1 METLVMSGRPV
12 ADAYKEQ
19 IKEKVEAA
27 QKSGK
32 KVTLAILTVGQDPAS
47 FVYRKR
53 LLKITESLGIGSR
66 CVELPETA
74 TTEETVAAIRK
85 LNEDPDVTG
94 ILPMMPMPKQV
105 DGDAVGAALAPEKD
119 MDCLNPANGGALLMG
134 KGRWAAC
141 TPRACMAMLKF
152 YKIPLDG
159 KHAVVLGRSNV
170 VGKPVA
176 LLLLQENCTVT
187 VCHSHT
193 KNLPELVRQADIV
206 VAAIGKAGFVTPD
219 MVKPGAVIV
228 DVGINVTETGIVGD
242 VAPEATEK
250 ASAFTPVPGGVG
262 LEVALQG
269 NPSPTS
275 SLRTLTLFALLGV
288 VKLGPSW
295 VAQSTLN
302 EIKQSLLMFCLCLPR
317 RCYLT
322 YKKFYIP
329 IIIPPPCPWWRPWP
343 QPKPMPIPI
352 GQPPEVRFSS
362 RATSFSSMT
371 VKSRVLLVM

>member
-1 METLVMSGRPV
+1 MSGRPV

-32 KVTLAILTVGQDPAS
+32 KVMLAILTVGQDPAS

-242 VAPEATEK
+242 VAPEATEN

-262 LEVALQG
+262 
-269 NPSPTS
+269 
-275 SLRTLTLFALLGV
+275 V
-288 VKLGPSW
+288 VSN
-295 VAQSTLN
+295 VMMMDAV
-302 EIKQSLLMFCLCLPR
+302 
-317 RCYLT
+317 
-322 YKKFYIP
+322 
-329 IIIPPPCPWWRPWP
+329 
-343 QPKPMPIPI
+343 
-352 GQPPEVRFSS
+352 VRN
-362 RATSFSSMT
+362 
-371 VKSRVLLVM
+371 V

>member
-12 ADAYKEQ
+12 ADAYKET

-27 QKSGK
+27 RKAGK
-32 KVTLAILTVGQDPAS
+32 RVTLAILTAGQDPAS

-53 LLKITESLGIGSR
+53 LLKMTESLGIDSR

-74 TTEETVAAIRK
+74 TTAEVVEAVRK
-85 LNEDPDVTG
+85 LNGDPDITG
-94 ILPMMPMPKQV
+94 ILPMMPMPKHINS
-105 DGDAVGAALAPEKD
+105 DSVGKALAPEKD
-119 MDCLNPANGGALLMG
+119 TDCLNPVNGGALLTG

-141 TPRACMAMLKF
+141 TPRACMAILKF
-152 YKIPLDG
+152 YNIPLDG

-193 KNLPELVRQADIV
+193 KNLPELLRQADII

-228 DVGINVTETGIVGD
+228 DVGINVTDKGIAGD
-242 VAPEATEK
+242 VAPEAAEK

-262 LEVALQG
+262 
-269 NPSPTS
+269 
-275 SLRTLTLFALLGV
+275 V
-288 VKLGPSW
+288 VSN
-295 VAQSTLN
+295 VMMMDAV
-302 EIKQSLLMFCLCLPR
+302 
-317 RCYLT
+317 
-322 YKKFYIP
+322 
-329 IIIPPPCPWWRPWP
+329 
-343 QPKPMPIPI
+343 
-352 GQPPEVRFSS
+352 VRN
-362 RATSFSSMT
+362 
-371 VKSRVLLVM
+371 L

>member
-141 TPRACMAMLKF
+141 TPRACMAMLKY

-262 LEVALQG
+262 
-269 NPSPTS
+269 
-275 SLRTLTLFALLGV
+275 V
-288 VKLGPSW
+288 VSN
-295 VAQSTLN
+295 VMMMDAV
-302 EIKQSLLMFCLCLPR
+302 
-317 RCYLT
+317 
-322 YKKFYIP
+322 
-329 IIIPPPCPWWRPWP
+329 
-343 QPKPMPIPI
+343 
-352 GQPPEVRFSS
+352 VRN
-362 RATSFSSMT
+362 
-371 VKSRVLLVM
+371 V

>member
-12 ADAYKEQ
+12 ADAYKET
-19 IKEKVEAA
+19 IKEKTEAA
-27 QKSGK
+27 RKAGK
-32 KVTLAILTVGQDPAS
+32 HVTLAILTVGQDPAS
-47 FVYRKR
+47 LVYRKR
-53 LLKITESLGIGSR
+53 LLKITESLGIDSR
-66 CVELPETA
+66 CVELPETSSTA
-74 TTEETVAAIRK
+74 DVIEAVKK

-105 DGDAVGAALAPEKD
+105 DGEAVGAALAPEKD
-119 MDCLNPANGGALLMG
+119 MDCLNPVNGGALLMG

-141 TPRACMAMLKF
+141 TPRACMAMLQF

-159 KHAVVLGRSNV
+159 RHAVVLGRSNV

-262 LEVALQG
+262 
-269 NPSPTS
+269 
-275 SLRTLTLFALLGV
+275 V
-288 VKLGPSW
+288 VSN
-295 VAQSTLN
+295 VMMMDAV
-302 EIKQSLLMFCLCLPR
+302 
-317 RCYLT
+317 
-322 YKKFYIP
+322 
-329 IIIPPPCPWWRPWP
+329 
-343 QPKPMPIPI
+343 
-352 GQPPEVRFSS
+352 VRN
-362 RATSFSSMT
+362 
-371 VKSRVLLVM
+371 L

>member
-12 ADAYKEQ
+12 ADAYKET
-19 IKEKVEAA
+19 IKEKTEAA
-27 QKSGK
+27 RKAGK
-32 KVTLAILTVGQDPAS
+32 HVTLAILTVGQDPAS

-53 LLKITESLGIGSR
+53 LLKMTESLGIDSR
-66 CVELPETA
+66 CVELAETA
-74 TTEETVAAIRK
+74 STADVIEAVKE
-85 LNEDPDVTG
+85 LNADPDVTG

-105 DGDAVGAALAPEKD
+105 DGEAVGAALEPEKD
-119 MDCLNPANGGALLMG
+119 MDCLNPVNGGALLMG

-141 TPRACMAMLKF
+141 TPRACLAMLKF

-193 KNLPELVRQADIV
+193 KNLPAILRQADII

-219 MVKPGAVIV
+219 MVSDGAVIV
-228 DVGINVTETGIVGD
+228 DVGINVTDTGIVGD

-262 LEVALQG
+262 
-269 NPSPTS
+269 
-275 SLRTLTLFALLGV
+275 V
-288 VKLGPSW
+288 VSN
-295 VAQSTLN
+295 VMMMDAV
-302 EIKQSLLMFCLCLPR
+302 
-317 RCYLT
+317 
-322 YKKFYIP
+322 
-329 IIIPPPCPWWRPWP
+329 
-343 QPKPMPIPI
+343 
-352 GQPPEVRFSS
+352 VRN
-362 RATSFSSMT
+362 
-371 VKSRVLLVM
+371 L

>member
-1 METLVMSGRPV
+1 MHMETLVMSGRPV

-119 MDCLNPANGGALLMG
+119 MDCLSPANGGALLMG

-193 KNLPELVRQADIV
+193 KNLPELVRQADII

-242 VAPEATEK
+242 VAPAATEK
-250 ASAFTPVPGGVG
+250 ASAITPVPGGVG
-262 LEVALQG
+262 VISNVMMMDA
-269 NPSPTS
+269 
-275 SLRTLTLFALLGV
+275 V
-288 VKLGPSW
+288 VRDL
-295 VAQSTLN
+295 
-302 EIKQSLLMFCLCLPR
+302 
-317 RCYLT
+317 
-322 YKKFYIP
+322 
-329 IIIPPPCPWWRPWP
+329 
-343 QPKPMPIPI
+343 
-352 GQPPEVRFSS
+352 
-362 RATSFSSMT
+362 
-371 VKSRVLLVM
+371 

>member
-193 KNLPELVRQADIV
+193 KNLPELVRQADII

-262 LEVALQG
+262 
-269 NPSPTS
+269 
-275 SLRTLTLFALLGV
+275 V
-288 VKLGPSW
+288 VSN
-295 VAQSTLN
+295 VMMMDAV
-302 EIKQSLLMFCLCLPR
+302 
-317 RCYLT
+317 
-322 YKKFYIP
+322 
-329 IIIPPPCPWWRPWP
+329 
-343 QPKPMPIPI
+343 
-352 GQPPEVRFSS
+352 VRD
-362 RATSFSSMT
+362 
-371 VKSRVLLVM
+371 V

>member
-1 METLVMSGRPV
+1 METLVMSGRPL

-119 MDCLNPANGGALLMG
+119 MDCLSPANGGALLMG

-141 TPRACMAMLKF
+141 TPRACMAMLKY

-262 LEVALQG
+262 
-269 NPSPTS
+269 
-275 SLRTLTLFALLGV
+275 V
-288 VKLGPSW
+288 VSN
-295 VAQSTLN
+295 VMMMDAV
-302 EIKQSLLMFCLCLPR
+302 
-317 RCYLT
+317 
-322 YKKFYIP
+322 
-329 IIIPPPCPWWRPWP
+329 
-343 QPKPMPIPI
+343 
-352 GQPPEVRFSS
+352 VRN
-362 RATSFSSMT
+362 
-371 VKSRVLLVM
+371 L

>member
-1 METLVMSGRPV
+1 METLMMSGRPV
-12 ADAYKEQ
+12 ADACKEQ

-27 QKSGK
+27 QKAGK
-32 KVTLAILTVGQDPAS
+32 KVALAIVTVGEDSAS

-66 CVELPETA
+66 CVELPGIA
-74 TTEETVAAIRK
+74 TTAEVIEAVRK
-85 LNEDPDVTG
+85 LN
-94 ILPMMPMPKQV
+94 MMPMPKQV
-105 DGDAVGAALAPEKD
+105 DGEAVGAALAPEKD
-119 MDCLNPANGGALLMG
+119 MDCLSPANGGALLMG

-141 TPRACMAMLKF
+141 TPRACMAILKF

-219 MVKPGAVIV
+219 MVKPGAVVV
-228 DVGINVTETGIVGD
+228 DVGINVTENGIVGD
-242 VAPEATEK
+242 VAPEVAEK

-262 LEVALQG
+262 VVSNVMMMDAVARNL
-269 NPSPTS
+269 
-275 SLRTLTLFALLGV
+275 
-288 VKLGPSW
+288 
-295 VAQSTLN
+295 
-302 EIKQSLLMFCLCLPR
+302 
-317 RCYLT
+317 
-322 YKKFYIP
+322 
-329 IIIPPPCPWWRPWP
+329 
-343 QPKPMPIPI
+343 
-352 GQPPEVRFSS
+352 
-362 RATSFSSMT
+362 
-371 VKSRVLLVM
+371 

>member
-105 DGDAVGAALAPEKD
+105 DGEAVGAALAPEKD
-119 MDCLNPANGGALLMG
+119 MDCLSPANGGALLMG

-141 TPRACMAMLKF
+141 TPRACMAMLKY

-262 LEVALQG
+262 
-269 NPSPTS
+269 
-275 SLRTLTLFALLGV
+275 V
-288 VKLGPSW
+288 VSN
-295 VAQSTLN
+295 VMMMDAV
-302 EIKQSLLMFCLCLPR
+302 
-317 RCYLT
+317 
-322 YKKFYIP
+322 
-329 IIIPPPCPWWRPWP
+329 
-343 QPKPMPIPI
+343 
-352 GQPPEVRFSS
+352 VRN
-362 RATSFSSMT
+362 
-371 VKSRVLLVM
+371 V

>member
-262 LEVALQG
+262 
-269 NPSPTS
+269 
-275 SLRTLTLFALLGV
+275 V
-288 VKLGPSW
+288 VSNMMMMDA
-295 VAQSTLN
+295 V
-302 EIKQSLLMFCLCLPR
+302 
-317 RCYLT
+317 
-322 YKKFYIP
+322 
-329 IIIPPPCPWWRPWP
+329 
-343 QPKPMPIPI
+343 
-352 GQPPEVRFSS
+352 VRN
-362 RATSFSSMT
+362 
-371 VKSRVLLVM
+371 L

>member
-119 MDCLNPANGGALLMG
+119 MDCLSPANGGALLMG

-141 TPRACMAMLKF
+141 TPRACMVMLKY

-262 LEVALQG
+262 
-269 NPSPTS
+269 
-275 SLRTLTLFALLGV
+275 V
-288 VKLGPSW
+288 VSN
-295 VAQSTLN
+295 VMMMDAV
-302 EIKQSLLMFCLCLPR
+302 
-317 RCYLT
+317 
-322 YKKFYIP
+322 
-329 IIIPPPCPWWRPWP
+329 
-343 QPKPMPIPI
+343 
-352 GQPPEVRFSS
+352 VRN
-362 RATSFSSMT
+362 
-371 VKSRVLLVM
+371 L

>member
-1 METLVMSGRPV
+1 MHMETLVMSGRPV

-119 MDCLNPANGGALLMG
+119 MDCLSPANGGALLMG

-141 TPRACMAMLKF
+141 TPRACMAMLKY

-193 KNLPELVRQADIV
+193 KNLPELVQQADII

-262 LEVALQG
+262 
-269 NPSPTS
+269 
-275 SLRTLTLFALLGV
+275 V
-288 VKLGPSW
+288 VSN
-295 VAQSTLN
+295 VMMMDAV
-302 EIKQSLLMFCLCLPR
+302 
-317 RCYLT
+317 
-322 YKKFYIP
+322 
-329 IIIPPPCPWWRPWP
+329 
-343 QPKPMPIPI
+343 
-352 GQPPEVRFSS
+352 VRD
-362 RATSFSSMT
+362 
-371 VKSRVLLVM
+371 L

>member
-66 CVELPETA
+66 SVELPETA

-119 MDCLNPANGGALLMG
+119 MDCLSPANGGALLMG

-141 TPRACMAMLKF
+141 TPRACMAMLKY

-262 LEVALQG
+262 
-269 NPSPTS
+269 
-275 SLRTLTLFALLGV
+275 V
-288 VKLGPSW
+288 VSN
-295 VAQSTLN
+295 VMMMDAV
-302 EIKQSLLMFCLCLPR
+302 
-317 RCYLT
+317 
-322 YKKFYIP
+322 
-329 IIIPPPCPWWRPWP
+329 
-343 QPKPMPIPI
+343 
-352 GQPPEVRFSS
+352 VRN
-362 RATSFSSMT
+362 
-371 VKSRVLLVM
+371 V

>member
-1 METLVMSGRPV
+1 MHMDTLVMSGRPV

-119 MDCLNPANGGALLMG
+119 MDCLSPANGGALLMG

-262 LEVALQG
+262 
-269 NPSPTS
+269 
-275 SLRTLTLFALLGV
+275 V
-288 VKLGPSW
+288 VSN
-295 VAQSTLN
+295 VMMMDAV
-302 EIKQSLLMFCLCLPR
+302 
-317 RCYLT
+317 
-322 YKKFYIP
+322 
-329 IIIPPPCPWWRPWP
+329 
-343 QPKPMPIPI
+343 
-352 GQPPEVRFSS
+352 VRN
-362 RATSFSSMT
+362 
-371 VKSRVLLVM
+371 V

>member
-1 METLVMSGRPV
+1 MHMETLMMSGRPV
-12 ADAYKEQ
+12 ADACKEQ
-19 IKEKVEAA
+19 IKEKLEAA
-27 QKSGK
+27 QKAGK
-32 KVTLAILTVGQDPAS
+32 KVALAIVTVGEDSAS

-66 CVELPETA
+66 CVELPGIA
-74 TTEETVAAIRK
+74 TTAEVIEAVRK
-85 LNEDPDVTG
+85 LNGDPEIAG

-105 DGDAVGAALAPEKD
+105 DGEAVGAALAPEKD
-119 MDCLNPANGGALLMG
+119 MDCLSPANGGALLMG

-141 TPRACMAMLKF
+141 TPRACMAILKF

-219 MVKPGAVIV
+219 MVKPGAVVV
-228 DVGINVTETGIVGD
+228 DVGINVTENGIVGD
-242 VAPEATEK
+242 VAPEVAEK

-262 LEVALQG
+262 
-269 NPSPTS
+269 
-275 SLRTLTLFALLGV
+275 V
-288 VKLGPSW
+288 VSN
-295 VAQSTLN
+295 VMMMDAV
-302 EIKQSLLMFCLCLPR
+302 
-317 RCYLT
+317 
-322 YKKFYIP
+322 
-329 IIIPPPCPWWRPWP
+329 
-343 QPKPMPIPI
+343 
-352 GQPPEVRFSS
+352 VRN
-362 RATSFSSMT
+362 
-371 VKSRVLLVM
+371 L

>member
-1 METLVMSGRPV
+1 MDALVMSGRPV

-27 QKSGK
+27 QKAGK

-53 LLKITESLGIGSR
+53 LLKMTESLGIGSR
-66 CVELPETA
+66 CVELPESA
-74 TTEETVAAIRK
+74 ATEEVVATVQK
-85 LNEDPDVTG
+85 LNEDPDITG

-105 DGDAVGAALAPEKD
+105 DGEAVGAALAPEKD

-141 TPRACMAMLKF
+141 TPRACMAILKF
-152 YKIPLDG
+152 YHIPLDG

-193 KNLPELVRQADIV
+193 KNLPELLRQADII
-206 VAAIGKAGFVTPD
+206 VAAIGKAGFVTAD
-219 MVKPGAVIV
+219 MVKPDAVIV
-228 DVGINVTETGIVGD
+228 DVGINVTDSGIVGD
-242 VAPEATEK
+242 VTPEATAK

-262 LEVALQG
+262 
-269 NPSPTS
+269 
-275 SLRTLTLFALLGV
+275 V
-288 VKLGPSW
+288 VSN
-295 VAQSTLN
+295 VMMMDAV
-302 EIKQSLLMFCLCLPR
+302 
-317 RCYLT
+317 
-322 YKKFYIP
+322 
-329 IIIPPPCPWWRPWP
+329 
-343 QPKPMPIPI
+343 
-352 GQPPEVRFSS
+352 VRD
-362 RATSFSSMT
+362 
-371 VKSRVLLVM
+371 L

>member
-262 LEVALQG
+262 
-269 NPSPTS
+269 
-275 SLRTLTLFALLGV
+275 V
-288 VKLGPSW
+288 VSN
-295 VAQSTLN
+295 VMMMDAV
-302 EIKQSLLMFCLCLPR
+302 
-317 RCYLT
+317 
-322 YKKFYIP
+322 
-329 IIIPPPCPWWRPWP
+329 
-343 QPKPMPIPI
+343 
-352 GQPPEVRFSS
+352 VRN
-362 RATSFSSMT
+362 
-371 VKSRVLLVM
+371 L